1 MKIRIPVSIGELFDK
16 ISILEIK
23 KEMIRDKEKYKIIKY
38 ELSELKSIL
47 KKKSLLKSNILDE
60 YKKLKRINKILWNIE
75 DSKRKHES
83 KKIFNKQFIELS
95 RKVYIYN
102 DKRAKIKN
110 SINEKYGSKIKEV
123 KSYERY

>member
-47 KKKSLLKSNILDE
+47 KKKSLLKSNGTLKIVRE
-60 YKKLKRINKILWNIE
+60 STKVKKYLIN
-75 DSKRKHES
+75 
-83 KKIFNKQFIELS
+83 
-95 RKVYIYN
+95 
-102 DKRAKIKN
+102 N
-110 SINEKYGSKIKEV
+110 S
-123 KSYERY
+123 